1 VPGVDEHGDGR
12 RRLLDAAA
20 ELFAEHGS
28 EGVSLRQINERAGM
42 RNASASQ
49 YHFGDRAGL
58 IRALIAEH
66 QPEVDAGRHALLDVY
81 EARSPEGF
89 YDLADA
95 LVRPFAPKL
104 ASRTGGRGYLQV
116 CVDLLNS
123 PKPVFPI
130 GMSDHTHDSM
140 ERWLRYVA
148 PLLSDDDRRLHMRF
162 TAYRFTMTELAR
174 RSRSGHAGRDDRLFV
189 SHLVDLVTGLL
200 AAPLSD
206 ETLRLDAERPPPT
219 PAPPAA
225 HDDLSPAHDL
235 AGG

>member
-1 VPGVDEHGDGR
+1 VAGADEHGDGR

-20 ELFAEHGS
+20 ELFAEQGS

-58 IRALIAEH
+58 IRSLIAEH

-104 ASRTGGRGYLQV
+104 ASRSGGRGYLQV
-116 CVDLLNS
+116 CADLLNS
-123 PKPVFPI
+123 PKPIFPI
-130 GMSDHTHDSM
+130 GMSEGADDSM

-148 PLLSDDDRRLHMRF
+148 PLLSDEDRRLHMRF
-162 TAYRFTMTELAR
+162 TAYQFTMTELAR
-174 RSRSGHAGRDDRLFV
+174 RARSGHAGGDDRLFI
-189 SHLVDLVTGLL
+189 SHLVDLVAALL
-200 AAPLSD
+200 AAPHSA
-206 ETLRLDAERPPPT
+206 TTRRLLTEK
-219 PAPPAA
+219 PAT
-225 HDDLSPAHDL
+225 SPR
-235 AGG
+235 

>member
-1 VPGVDEHGDGR
+1 VAAGDEVGDGR

-81 EARSPEGF
+81 EARSPDGV

-104 ASRTGGRGYLQV
+104 SSRTGQGYLQV
-116 CVDLLNS
+116 CADLLNS
-123 PKPVFPI
+123 PQPIFPI
-130 GMSDHTHDSM
+130 ELADGTDNSM
-140 ERWLRYVA
+140 QRWLGYVA
-148 PLLSDDDRRLHMRF
+148 PLLSDEDRRLHMRF
-162 TAYRFTMTELAR
+162 TAYQFTMTELAR
-174 RSRSGHAGRDDRLFV
+174 RARSGLAGRDDRLFI
-189 SHLVDLVTGLL
+189 SHLVDLVAALL
-200 AAPLSD
+200 AAPHSATTSRLLTAKPASPS
-206 ETLRLDAERPPPT
+206 LR
-219 PAPPAA
+219 
-225 HDDLSPAHDL
+225 
-235 AGG
+235 